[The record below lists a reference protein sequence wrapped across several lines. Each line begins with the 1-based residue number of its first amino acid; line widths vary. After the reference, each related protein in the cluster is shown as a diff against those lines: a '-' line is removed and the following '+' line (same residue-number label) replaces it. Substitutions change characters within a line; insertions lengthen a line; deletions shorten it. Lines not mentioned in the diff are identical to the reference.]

1 MAFSA
6 RLQKHR
12 ESGAKE
18 NLFVI
23 APDEVR
29 FLVLAD
35 FQFVLVYRAT
45 ATPPRILRV
54 LHGARD
60 LQGALRDMFGDG

>member
-1 MAFSA
+1 VAA
-6 RLQKHR
+6 AVRIGTHPQIGVAQPAL
-12 ESGAKE
+12 
-18 NLFVI
+18 

>member
-1 MAFSA
+1 MRIGTYPQIGAA
-6 RLQKHR
+6 RPAL
-12 ESGAKE
+12 
-18 NLFVI
+18 

>member
-1 MAFSA
+1 MRIGAYPQIGVA
-6 RLQKHR
+6 RPAL
-12 ESGAKE
+12 
-18 NLFVI
+18 
-23 APDEVR
+23 APEDVR

-35 FQFVLVYRAT
+35 FQFVIVYRAT

-60 LQGALRDMFGDG
+60 LQGTLRDMLGDA

>member
-1 MAFSA
+1 VAAAVRIGTYPQIGVA
-6 RLQKHR
+6 RPAL
-12 ESGAKE
+12 
-18 NLFVI
+18 
-23 APDEVR
+23 APDSIR
-29 FLVLAD
+29 FVVLAD
-35 FQFVLVYRAT
+35 FQFVLVYRAS